1 MYWDGFCAFLP
12 DISGLWGGGGAQ
24 TLQESANL
32 GGEGGGC
39 FLFLPF
45 WGTPKDMDLCNAYV

>member
-1 MYWDGFCAFLP
+1 MWGGRGACAC
-12 DISGLWGGGGAQ
+12 GGGG
-24 TLQESANL
+24 
-32 GGEGGGC
+32 GGWGVGGC